1 MASIDIIDSLRKKF
15 NEPLQEFYNRRIIF
29 WDDYDNEFNDIV
41 DDIKIDNVEVIKLNG
56 SNNFYVK
63 KLVLHDKP
71 NTNFLIYNP
80 LNISIEQDWLFDIH
94 EYSQNYK
101 ADRISNLIDDL
112 GINDTLNNRK
122 ALKEYSKFF
131 ASKARVDKLRELNL
145 DYSDS
150 KSIHLGIIAVLSG
163 VKEINIS
170 AFILNLFKNGFEDN
184 KIINDIKNY
193 GSYDNYNKLI
203 SNQVGCNCDN
213 LNKLACSI
221 LISGLGQTMDSD
233 ILNNY
238 YPNYFNKDYVINCY
252 ALINDLYTLDEK
264 FTNEFIKDLGSNE
277 LKIADVLDKL
287 DISKI
292 ANSDIFPHFNG
303 CILKKVFKEICSE
316 VIKSKENIDLINRR
330 RRMRHYEEYKYYFEG
345 IYYIALMQ
353 DMYSKLR
360 SSFHMTSSKE
370 IWNAYENDLYKFDTY
385 YRKFHYYLNKS
396 ISDTNI
402 HIDDSF
408 KECADYIENIYKNWF
423 LNNLLTNWNK
433 AVLDELRQKGRPEG
447 VLGQKSFYSNYVAKS
462 AEEKITFV
470 VICDALR
477 YEVGKELYNELSKN
491 EKAKV
496 NISSM
501 CSIFPS
507 ITEYGMAALLP
518 GEKYVM
524 DDVKKISI
532 DGIDSGNVKNRSLIL
547 QKSNINSLAIS
558 YDEFV
563 NSRKEERNEL
573 LKGKSI
579 VYIYQNQIDMI
590 GHGNE
595 KQVFDACE
603 ETIQNISNLVTII
616 NNTRSSCTIYITSD
630 HGFLYNYKPLAELN
644 KLSISDMDN
653 VLSYSRRYVVT
664 NKNSDN
670 NYLSEVKMLI
680 NNSNDSL
687 IGLAPLDIVRIKKGG
702 SGENY
707 VHGGI
712 SIEELMIPLIKYENI
727 RTTSK
732 EYQRNHDL
740 YDKKNV
746 ELQLIDDSRK
756 ISNLNVSLKFLQK
769 NPVGGTYLAANYEI
783 YMQDSNNK
791 VISDIKTIIAD
802 KTDEDTTNR
811 QFKVMLSL
819 KNREYDSKEK
829 YYLLVVNK
837 DSNDVILRI
846 EYQISI
852 AFSFG
857 FDF

>member
-1 MASIDIIDSLRKKF
+1 MAGNDIKKELEKRF
-15 NEPLQEFYNRRIIF
+15 AEPLQEFYNRRIIF

-94 EYSQNYK
+94 EYSQKYK

-193 GSYDNYNKLI
+193 GSYDNYNKYI
-203 SNQVGCNCDN
+203 SNQIGCNCDN

-252 ALINDLYTLDEK
+252 TLINDLYALDEK

-287 DISKI
+287 DISEI

-524 DDVKKISI
+524 DDAKKISI

-547 QKSNINSLAIS
+547 QKNNINSLAIS

-680 NNSNDSL
+680 NNSDDSL

-802 KTDEDTTNR
+802 KTDDDTTNR